1 MSNESIKELVLTGV
15 ITSMHQRP
23 KGSSS
28 VKEPHTVF
36 EIAVGSMN
44 EKTFT
49 QLVKDIGL
57 SSHFVSLGIKIK

>member
-1 MSNESIKELVLTGV
+1 MSDESVKELVLTGV

-28 VKEPHTVF
+28 VKKPHTVF
-36 EIAVGSMN
+36 EIAVGTMN
-44 EKTFT
+44 AEQFT
-49 QLVKDIGL
+49 KLVKDISL